1 MLETIQLF
9 GEQVIPLVRDS
20 DPDQD
25 LAGVATAASASAAPA
40 ASVS

>member
-25 LAGVATAASASAAPA
+25 LAGTAAAPA